1 MPYNLNDCG
10 GYRYIP
16 SRLPDFLENASP
28 CCQRLWFYL
37 IRKVKIND
45 TASLKRGQLIATYQG
60 LSDGIY
66 WTENR
71 QKKSYSAKEIRTCI
85 AMLKKH
91 GIVDTKQITGGSAGF
106 VLTMCFYRE
115 IQTWESY
122 KNEPG
127 QGVEIKMHND
137 TDSLYDYKNE
147 PGQGVGQGPGQAMS
161 ILNNTPVSIEY
172 NNTNTREDIHARG
185 GSDVK
190 AYGFDGVDTSICHN
204 CGAWIG
210 EDADIC
216 PNCGASC

>member
-1 MPYNLNDCG
+1 
-10 GYRYIP
+10 
-16 SRLPDFLENASP
+16 
-28 CCQRLWFYL
+28 
-37 IRKVKIND
+37 
-45 TASLKRGQLIATYQG
+45 
-60 LSDGIY
+60 
-66 WTENR
+66 
-71 QKKSYSAKEIRTCI
+71 
-85 AMLKKH
+85 MLKKH